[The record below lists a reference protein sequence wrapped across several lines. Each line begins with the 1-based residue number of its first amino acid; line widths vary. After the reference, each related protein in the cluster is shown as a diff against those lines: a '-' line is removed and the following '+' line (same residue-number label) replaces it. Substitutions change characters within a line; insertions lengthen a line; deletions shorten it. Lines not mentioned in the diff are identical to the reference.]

1 MGLLLARTRSHERAL
16 RRAEHRLLT
25 QLLRAYLAGPL
36 AWAMKDPLRA
46 LMDAGV
52 VTTRKR
58 PTQLRQAASCHAYRW
73 VCCPLRSPGI
83 CHDPTG
89 SASSAPSAS
98 TAARSMI
105 RRPSARLP
113 S

>member
-52 VTTRKR
+52 SAETSYAIASGGIMSCLSLGVLSAAFSRDLPR
-58 PTQLRQAASCHAYRW
+58 PDRISFIRAVR
-73 VCCPLRSPGI
+73 RSEE
-83 CHDPTG
+83 HT
-89 SASSAPSAS
+89 SELQS
-98 TAARSMI
+98 
-105 RRPSARLP
+105 L
-113 S
+113 